1 MRKSELSAYKK
12 GRKTHM
18 DQKYTQTVDSARVI
32 QVIETQYKKGIG
44 TREDPTRIVVA
55 YWSLSGEKLAEI
67 DPVEIQEDGGQ
78 VV

>member
-1 MRKSELSAYKK
+1 M
-12 GRKTHM
+12 GQT
-18 DQKYTQTVDSARVI
+18 YTQTVDSAKVI
-32 QVIETQYKKGIG
+32 QVIETQYKKGMR

>member
-1 MRKSELSAYKK
+1 
-12 GRKTHM
+12 M
-18 DQKYTQTVDSARVI
+18 DNTLYTQTVDSAKVI
-32 QVIETQYKKGIG
+32 QVIETQYKKGMG